1 MASLKNIKLKIQS
14 YKKTGTVTHA
24 MEAVSAVKMRKA
36 QERALGGRAYAA
48 AALSVLER
56 LSGTIDIGHHPLMQ
70 AIIPTETTLHHTSK
84 LGGVT
89 SEFPKTCFVVITSD
103 KGLAGSLNSAVIRR
117 TETEIASRGLTS
129 EQIIM
134 IAIGR
139 RGADYFASRGYDVH
153 MRHEN
158 ISDDVSEVDI
168 REITDSLI
176 TWHGAKQIGSCV
188 VIYTNF
194 VSTFE
199 QEAVARQI
207 IPITPEMLRE
217 TVAGIR
223 PARGRYAPL
232 PSEIAQ
238 KPATY
243 TIEPDAD
250 SILAELLPRLLNI
263 AIFHAL
269 LESKASE
276 HSARRV
282 AMKSAT
288 DKAKDMTKSY
298 TRIFNKARQAAITAE
313 VSEITSGMEAMR

>member
-1 MASLKNIKLKIQS
+1 MASLKNIKLKILS

-56 LSGTIDIGHHPLMQ
+56 LSGTRDIGHHPLMLPQ
-70 AIIPTETTLHHTSK
+70 E
-84 LGGVT
+84 G
-89 SEFPKTCFVVITSD
+89 KTCFVIITSD

-117 TETEIASRGLTS
+117 AEHEIAERGLAH
-129 EQIIM
+129 EDVII

-139 RGADYFASRGYDVH
+139 RGADHFAARGYDV
-153 MRHEN
+153 RSRYEN
-158 ISDDVSEVDI
+158 VSDDISEPEI
-168 REITDSLI
+168 RQITNTLI
-176 TWHGAKQIGSCV
+176 TWHEARETGSCFV
-188 VIYTNF
+188 VYTNF

-207 IPITPEMLRE
+207 IPITPEVSRE
-217 TVAGIR
+217 IVAGIR
-223 PARGRYAPL
+223 PARGRYAPV
-232 PSEIAQ
+232 PPESIP

-243 TIEPDAD
+243 LIEPSAD
-250 SILAELLPRLLNI
+250 LILAELLPRLLNV

-269 LESKASE
+269 IESKASE

-288 DKAKDMTKSY
+288 DKAKDMVKSY
-298 TRIFNKARQAAITAE
+298 TRVFNKARQATITRE
-313 VSEITSGMEAMR
+313 VSEIVGGMEAMR